1 MTVTI
6 EELEAALV
14 AAFSPVVIDRA
25 MIDEPTALWHVAQ
38 WQVYDDYAD
47 LAAFEGKTWR
57 EFPAE
62 LLWRH
67 STLLNYAGDDL
78 WRAALPGY
86 LWYLLHE
93 RQRFNDLPW
102 QVAGQL
108 RRKDDPESHPRFDRR
123 IAPFSSA
130 QRTAIRDVI
139 AYLAT
144 MPPAEEIMSEALR
157 TWNKLVAESDNQ

>member
-1 MTVTI
+1 MTATI
-6 EELEAALV
+6 EELETALV
-14 AAFSPVVIDRA
+14 SAFPPVVIDRA
-25 MIDEPTALWHVAQ
+25 MIDDPTALWHVAQ

-47 LAAFEGKTWR
+47 LAAFEGKTWH

-67 STLLNYAGDDL
+67 STMLLYAGDAL

-86 LWYLLHE
+86 LLYLLHE

-108 RRKDDPESHPRFDRR
+108 RRKDDPEDHPKFDRR
-123 IAPFSSA
+123 ISPFSSV
-130 QRTAIRDVI
+130 QRATIRNVI

-144 MPPAEEIMSEALR
+144 VPPAEEIMSEALR
-157 TWNKLVAESDNQ
+157 TWKNL